1 MGYHL
6 SDPKARKM
14 VHSNDVYFNEEMMH
28 KRPIPTIEIRRVVFQ
43 EDGVVHRD
51 IAPIGGQQEQ
61 TAAPIVHEEQ
71 VQPQAPEAQ
80 HVLRRSTRVHR
91 APERYVPS
99 LDYVMLTDCE
109 ALLLQKIFV
118 ER

>member
-1 MGYHL
+1 
-6 SDPKARKM
+6 
-14 VHSNDVYFNEEMMH
+14 MH
-28 KRPIPTIEIRRVVFQ
+28 KRPIPTVEIRRVVFQ

-51 IAPIGGQQEQ
+51 IAPITRQQEQ
-61 TAAPIVHEEQ
+61 NALIVHEEQ
-71 VQPQAPEAQ
+71 VQPQAPETQ
-80 HVLRRSTRVHR
+80 QVLRRSTRVHR

-109 ALLLQKIFV
+109 EPSCYV